1 MPDYGIVGGAR
12 EQKPL
17 IVVGGTFD
25 RAARAGGFN

>member
-1 MPDYGIVGGAR
+1 MSDCGIVGVSR